1 MSYVGSTQ
9 RRPTATRSSSALP
22 VIAERSTSSE
32 PGFFA
37 ALCDREAV
45 TYFAQNV
52 WSTAIISCTFYLLAL
67 ASSPRDDDRLP
78 FASVTNVTLF
88 LAFVT
93 RTGIVPCPNLTAAA
107 GVFGLFTVLCF
118 WIIVA
123 IQGRVAAFGDASN
136 MLFIDLT
143 AHVAIPLD
151 ALVRPYLLGYY
162 TSLLGLWYTLFF
174 ALATLGFNLAL
185 PEPYYPFT
193 RTWSDAALYGFYAGV
208 IAALL
213 LLHASIVAVSR
224 RVGVSG

>member
-9 RRPTATRSSSALP
+9 RRPTATRSSTALP
-22 VIAERSTSSE
+22 VIAERGTSSE
-32 PGFFA
+32 GFFA

-45 TYFAQNV
+45 TCFAQNV
-52 WSTAIISCTFYLLAL
+52 WSTVIVSCTFYLLAL
-67 ASSPRDDDRLP
+67 VSSPRDDDRLP
-78 FASVTNVTLF
+78 FAAVTNVTLF

-93 RTGIVPCPNLTAAA
+93 RTGIVPCPNLTATA

-118 WIIVA
+118 WIVVA
-123 IQGRVAAFGDASN
+123 TQGRVAAFGDASN

-174 ALATLGFNLAL
+174 ALATLGFHLVL
-185 PEPYYPFT
+185 PEPYYPFM
-193 RTWSDAALYGFYAGV
+193 RTWSDAALYGMYSGT
-208 IAALL
+208 IAAIL
-213 LLHASIVAVSR
+213 LLHAAIVAVAR